1 MKKEKNVTSQTQ
13 VKVKKKL
20 PNFFKSIFVAIAN
33 YFSKLKPLVL
43 MQFKDQKDFS
53 HYKKKRHVLF
63 KAVYSV
69 LLFAAITYL
78 IYILF
83 SLVVTF
89 GLFSF
94 IATFNF
100 RAYLV
105 LMTVLFIFS
114 FISCLVKVTH
124 TLYFS
129 KDNSVLITLPVKNSL
144 IFTSKLVVC
153 FIYELIKNT
162 SYILPFFAYGMV
174 MSLPVTFYL
183 YSLLSLVLFTLLS
196 TIVAGLLSIPAM
208 GIAIIFKRN
217 KVLEYISVSVV
228 VTAVVYLLVKL
239 FGAIPQNID
248 LVRDWGK
255 IYWSIQDFLSQFAS
269 IAFIFDYLLQLFTG
283 MVYNGV
289 KFNLFTST
297 NFVTLNICFGV
308 MALSLLLIYLLS
320 KPLFLKMISSPFEY
334 KKKLNTKGLTII
346 GLHSSTDDET
356 FKSYLLFKE
365 KLLLAIFLDLR

>member
-1 MKKEKNVTSQTQ
+1 MKNEKKVTSQEQ

-20 PNFFKSIFVAIAN
+20 PNFFKFIFAAIAN
-33 YFSKLKPLVL
+33 YFRQLKPLVL

-53 HYKKKRHVLF
+53 HYKKKRYFLF
-63 KAVYSV
+63 KIVYSILIFV
-69 LLFAAITYL
+69 AITYV
-78 IYILF
+78 INILF
-83 SLVVTF
+83 SLIVTF

-124 TLYFS
+124 TLYFA
-129 KDNSVLITLPVKNSL
+129 KDNSVLITLPVKNNL
-144 IFTSKLVVC
+144 IFTSKLIVC

-162 SYILPFFAYGMV
+162 SYILPFFFAYGMV
-174 MSLPVTFYL
+174 MSLPITYYL

-196 TIVAGLLSIPAM
+196 TILAGLLSIPAM

-217 KVLEYISVSVV
+217 KLLEYISVATIVTVV
-228 VTAVVYLLVKL
+228 VYVLVKL

-255 IYWSIQDFLSQFAS
+255 IYWAMQDFLTQFAS

-283 MVYNGV
+283 MVYNSIV
-289 KFNLFTST
+289 FNPFTAT
-297 NFVTLNICFGV
+297 NFITLQICLGV
-308 MALSLLLIYLLS
+308 IVLSIVLIYLLS

-334 KKKLNTKGLTII
+334 KKKLNVKGLKNRKHLPFI
-346 GLHSSTDDET
+346 SSVSQQ
-356 FKSYLLFKE
+356 FKR
-365 KLLLAIFLDLR
+365 IF